1 MSIVRSGLTVSTAT
15 LLLSAG
21 LFLGTASLAHAQES
35 VVVAGLTSVDGDDD
49 YARALSGALRHA
61 ATAVHGWSVSE
72 RDVGLANLELVAG
85 CEAPDPACLQQIAT
99 SVGAQRLIFG
109 TIARTGVDHYDFAVS
124 VHAYSVAT
132 QSIEENVDRNLPSS
146 RTDIDELR
154 GPAREIID
162 LLANVPHVG
171 TIRVTA
177 AAAQQVRID
186 GAAVGTTDAG
196 GSLVAS
202 DVSAGPHE
210 VVAGDQP
217 AMTVNVTEGAEAVA
231 AFSASSGG
239 GGPSIDWA
247 AVTLLSVAGLAI
259 VGMVVSWA
267 ELLTLSNDSAYN
279 AYRTRLGTDFGL
291 MGDVACQES
300 SLNAVGSGVTGSHA
314 RDVCSQGNTFEI
326 LQYVFLG
333 VAVAAGATGIVLLVM
348 DSSGNHDETQTVSLV
363 PRVGPQGGGMD
374 LTLRF

>member
-348 DSSGNHDETQTVSLV
+348 DSSGNHDEAQTVSLV